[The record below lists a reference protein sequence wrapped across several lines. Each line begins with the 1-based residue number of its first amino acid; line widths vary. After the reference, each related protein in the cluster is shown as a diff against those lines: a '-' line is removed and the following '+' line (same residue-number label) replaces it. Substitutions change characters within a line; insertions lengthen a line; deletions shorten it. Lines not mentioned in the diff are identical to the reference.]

1 MLRASIRSSL
11 RWFSCNVPV
20 RGRLKLADKL
30 GALIAPKEAELFSVN
45 GITVELDHAQ
55 LTHRMMYYDLYEE
68 NVMNFLKDYL
78 KPGMIVF
85 DPGANMG
92 YFAAK
97 CLGMVRPGGKVY
109 SFEPSNTCL
118 ERLRANNDPSSIE
131 NWELLPMAL
140 TDRTGEMTFY
150 DTPRVITRGYACLEN
165 VSAPADRIPHKAQVT
180 TIDDFCTERA
190 IARIDFLKLDIEGS
204 ELPALR
210 GAAGMITRGAIPVIL
225 VETTLTETD
234 RSITEEIDRL
244 LRAAG
249 YRSFHVERNGSLRPI
264 DVLSRKQL
272 REDIIWRSK

>member
-1 MLRASIRSSL
+1 MLRAPLRSSL
-11 RWFSCNVPV
+11 RWFAQHVPV

-30 GALIAPKEAELFSVN
+30 GAVIAPGAPETIHIN
-45 GITVELDHAQ
+45 GINVRLDHSI

-68 NVMNFLKDYL
+68 NVMNFLQGYL
-78 KPGMIVF
+78 RPGMTVF

-118 ERLRANNDPSSIE
+118 QRLRSDNDTGAIE
-131 NWELLPMAL
+131 SWELLPMAL
-140 TDRTGEMTFY
+140 TDHSGEMTFY
-150 DTPRVITRGYACLEN
+150 DTPRVITRGYACLEG
-165 VSAPADRIPHKAQVT
+165 VSTPGDRIAHHVQVT
-180 TIDDFCTERA
+180 TVDVFCNERG
-190 IARIDFLKLDIEGS
+190 IKKVDFLKLDIEGS

-210 GAAGMITRGAIPVIL
+210 GATDMLAERAIPVIL
-225 VETTLTETD
+225 VETTLTQGD
-234 RSITEEIDRL
+234 RSTTEQIDRL
-244 LRAAG
+244 LRNAG

-272 REDIIWRSK
+272 REDIIWKLN

>member
-1 MLRASIRSSL
+1 MLQSSLRSSL
-11 RWFSCNVPV
+11 RWFTQHVPV

-30 GALIAPKEAELFSVN
+30 GAIIAPQGPQLFNVN
-45 GITVELDHAQ
+45 GINVELDHVQ

-68 NVMNFLKDYL
+68 NVMNFLAGYL

-97 CLGMVRPGGKVY
+97 CLGMIRPGGKVY

-118 ERLRANNDPSSIE
+118 DRLRANNDPSSIE

-165 VSAPADRIPHKAQVT
+165 VSAPADRIPHKVQVT
-180 TIDDFCTERA
+180 TIDSFCTERA

-210 GAAGMITRGAIPVIL
+210 GATRMMAARALPVIL
-225 VETTLTETD
+225 VETTLTGTD
-234 RSITEEIDRL
+234 RSTTEEIDRL
-244 LRAAG
+244 LRTAG

-272 REDIIWRSK
+272 REDIIWKLD

>member
-1 MLRASIRSSL
+1 MRTSIRSSL
-11 RWFSCNVPV
+11 RWFSRNIPV

-30 GALIAPKEAELFSVN
+30 GAIIAPKEAELFNVN
-45 GITVELDHAQ
+45 GINVELDHAQ

-68 NVMNFLKDYL
+68 NVMNFLKGYL

-97 CLGMVRPGGKVY
+97 CLEMIRPGGKVY

-118 ERLRANNDPSSIE
+118 DRLRANNDLSSIE

-165 VSAPADRIPHKAQVT
+165 VSAPADRMPHKVHVT
-180 TIDDFCTERA
+180 TIDDFCKERA
-190 IARIDFLKLDIEGS
+190 IAKVDFLKLDIEGS

-210 GAAGMITRGAIPVIL
+210 GATRMIAARALPAIL

-234 RSITEEIDRL
+234 RSTTEEIDRL
-244 LRAAG
+244 LRSAG
-249 YRSFHVERNGSLRPI
+249 YSSFHVERNGSLTPI

-272 REDIIWRSK
+272 REDIVWKLS